1 MEFSSE
7 KVRVMIV
14 KVFGQV
20 LREIRTERGISQEKL
35 AEYCEMDRSYMSELE
50 RGLKKPSIVTIFKL
64 SKALEI
70 NPHDFIKMVEN
81 RLNDR

>member
-50 RGLKKPSIVTIFKL
+50 RGLKKPSIVTYL
-64 SKALEI
+64 
-70 NPHDFIKMVEN
+70 
-81 RLNDR
+81 